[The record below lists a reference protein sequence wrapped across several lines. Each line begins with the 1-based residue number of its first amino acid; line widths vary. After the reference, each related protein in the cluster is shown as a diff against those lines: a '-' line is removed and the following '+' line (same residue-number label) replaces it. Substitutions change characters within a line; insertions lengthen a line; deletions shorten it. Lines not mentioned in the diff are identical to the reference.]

1 MQTYETDPVEHQTK
15 CEILL
20 DLCIKWLDD
29 FPVITIDDYDNLMV
43 EAQEL
48 CNDQNK
54 KN

>member
-1 MQTYETDPVEHQTK
+1 METHKTDPVEYQTR
-15 CEILL
+15 CEILM

-43 EAQEL
+43 EAQEA
-48 CNDQNK
+48 CESQEK